1 MDTKWCHPN
10 ICIGTG
16 KYPRCDPWGR
26 PFTAQYHPHRMR
38 LAGKRI
44 AGNYVGVLEAFRGD
58 QDFIRILF
66 SPSRCIAAFLGNY
79 KYVGFIRFAPHH
91 YIADFPKKSF
101 NHQTMQPRFFFQAIL
116 LLLLQGMSMG
126 LSGWQPPA
134 EWLLVHKFWTSCCT
148 PQYEPWCPN
157 WNLFWVSIFHAILL
171 QCFPRKRYGTNK
183 FFLWNHGGIFGFRNS
198 QCIKIPL
205 DVLNVRLQGFGTN
218 TNRFPNLICE
228 RPCRLVTI
236 SEWADVNPETPLMRI
251 PGWSPWRFLA
261 PKTIGRFVVH
271 LTSIGWS
278 YQPEI

>member
-44 AGNYVGVLEAFRGD
+44 AGNYVGVLEAFQGD

-101 NHQTMQPRFFFQAIL
+101 NHQTMQPRFFFPGNFAAIIAGHVNGFIKMTTPSWMITCTQILDQL
-116 LLLLQGMSMG
+116 LHTAIRTLMSKLESF
-126 LSGWQPPA
+126 LS
-134 EWLLVHKFWTSCCT
+134 F
-148 PQYEPWCPN
+148 Y
-157 WNLFWVSIFHAILL
+157 
-171 QCFPRKRYGTNK
+171 FPR
-183 FFLWNHGGIFGFRNS
+183 NS
-198 QCIKIPL
+198 SAM
-205 DVLNVRLQGFGTN
+205 F
-218 TNRFPNLICE
+218 
-228 RPCRLVTI
+228 
-236 SEWADVNPETPLMRI
+236 S
-251 PGWSPWRFLA
+251 
-261 PKTIGRFVVH
+261 
-271 LTSIGWS
+271 
-278 YQPEI
+278 

>member
-1 MDTKWCHPN
+1 MPKLKISIFGCFGDTTIFGNHYIYVHINICLYTNTYHHTRIYLCIYIYIHINLSIQMDTKWCHPN

-44 AGNYVGVLEAFRGD
+44 AGNYVGVLEAFQGD

-91 YIADFPKKSF
+91 YIADLQKKSF

-126 LSGWQPPA
+126 LS
-134 EWLLVHKFWTSCCT
+134 
-148 PQYEPWCPN
+148 
-157 WNLFWVSIFHAILL
+157 
-171 QCFPRKRYGTNK
+171 R
-183 FFLWNHGGIFGFRNS
+183 
-198 QCIKIPL
+198 
-205 DVLNVRLQGFGTN
+205 
-218 TNRFPNLICE
+218 
-228 RPCRLVTI
+228 
-236 SEWADVNPETPLMRI
+236 
-251 PGWSPWRFLA
+251 
-261 PKTIGRFVVH
+261 
-271 LTSIGWS
+271 
-278 YQPEI
+278 